1 MRNSLPAVGLFFL
14 APLVGEALLGATSL
28 DALALLPVLALLYGS
43 GALLIRE
50 LVRRTGRGWGSILL
64 LGAAYALLEEG
75 LLDQMLF
82 NADYSGN
89 YDMVTVTP
97 IPLVGTGAYGLISV
111 LAVHALWS
119 ITVPI
124 ALMDALVPD
133 RAARPWLGRTGLT
146 VTAVLL
152 ALGVVIVGWGSYDE
166 SGFMAPWPLLAGTAA
181 VVAVLVAAAF
191 LIPRPRAGLGSRG
204 APRPLFVAVASCA
217 ATSAFWL
224 VLQPSWAGVA
234 AALAIAFVAAGLVH
248 HWARARGWA
257 PTHTFALAAGATLTY
272 VWVGFGQTPD
282 QGSAGTVNLVG
293 HILLSFA
300 AVAFL
305 CVGSRRVGTHSAGAA
320 RMAVSERKTQHG

>member
-1 MRNSLPAVGLFFL
+1 MRNSMPAVGLFFL
-14 APLVGEALLGATSL
+14 APLIGEMLLGATSL

-124 ALMDALVPD
+124 ALMEALVPQ
-133 RAARPWLGRTGLT
+133 RAARPWLGRTGFT
-146 VTAVLL
+146 VTAGLLVLG
-152 ALGVVIVGWGSYDE
+152 AVVVGWGSYDD
-166 SGFMAPWPLLAGTAA
+166 SGYMAPWPLLAGTAA
-181 VVAVLVAAAF
+181 VVAALVAAAF
-191 LIPRPRAGLGSRG
+191 LIPRPRPGLDSRG
-204 APRPLFVAVASCA
+204 APRPLFVGIASCA

-224 VLQPSWAGVA
+224 VLQPSWMGVA
-234 AALAIAFVAAGLVH
+234 ASLAIAVAAGGLVH
-248 HWARARGWA
+248 HWARARDWA
-257 PTHTFALAAGATLTY
+257 PTHVFALAAGATLTY
-272 VWVGFGQTPD
+272 AWVGFGQTPD

-293 HILLSFA
+293 HILLAGA
-300 AVAFL
+300 AVALL
-305 CVGSRRVGTHSAGAA
+305 CLTGRRVGTHYA
-320 RMAVSERKTQHG
+320 

>member
-1 MRNSLPAVGLFFL
+1 MRHTMPAVGLFFL
-14 APLVGEALLGATSL
+14 APLVGEMLLGATSL

-97 IPLVGTGAYGLISV
+97 IPLAGTGAYGLISV

-124 ALMDALVPD
+124 ALMEALVPH

-146 VTAVLL
+146 VTAGLL
-152 ALGVVIVGWGSYDE
+152 ALGAVVVGWGSYDE
-166 SGFMAPWPLLAGTAA
+166 SGFMAPWPLLAGTAV
-181 VVAVLVAAAF
+181 VVAALMAAAF
-191 LIPRPRAGLGSRG
+191 LMPRPRAGLDTRH
-204 APRPLFVAVASCA
+204 APRPLLVVLASCA
-217 ATSAFWL
+217 ATSTFWL
-224 VLQPSWAGVA
+224 VLQPSWPGVA
-234 AALAIAFVAAGLVH
+234 AALAVAVVAAILVH
-248 HWARARGWA
+248 RWARARDWTS
-257 PTHTFALAAGATLTY
+257 THTFALAAGATLT
-272 VWVGFGQTPD
+272 
-282 QGSAGTVNLVG
+282 
-293 HILLSFA
+293 
-300 AVAFL
+300 
-305 CVGSRRVGTHSAGAA
+305 
-320 RMAVSERKTQHG
+320 